1 MHKGYHCLLSSIPHR
16 PAENRRQ
23 SVSGGPDEEKLARA
37 SWEIAEADSVIT
49 RALLVSKDGLSAYTS
64 SSDSQKKSF
73 DSASADYHDDCD
85 SVVRVKDL
93 IFGVFSSLWDKF
105 SEFLQKKFHFY
116 WKMGVKHCKV
126 HARTYDA
133 SAWTRPY
140 IQQRSRSQLARRS
153 APLSMTRALTI
164 RNWNVVNQTS
174 VCFTSEVEGSAIRCL
189 FPTPTQPHL
198 ASQIKH
204 DVSPGYPSR
213 NFVNS
218 YAPYICRRYSDFLLS
233 CHIDGK
239 FSDYYGRRYSSR
251 SVLGCWA
258 PRP

>member
-1 MHKGYHCLLSSIPHR
+1 MHKGCHCLLSSIPHR

-105 SEFLQKKFHFY
+105 SEFLQKKI
-116 WKMGVKHCKV
+116 
-126 HARTYDA
+126 
-133 SAWTRPY
+133 P
-140 IQQRSRSQLARRS
+140 
-153 APLSMTRALTI
+153 
-164 RNWNVVNQTS
+164 
-174 VCFTSEVEGSAIRCL
+174 
-189 FPTPTQPHL
+189 
-198 ASQIKH
+198 
-204 DVSPGYPSR
+204 
-213 NFVNS
+213 
-218 YAPYICRRYSDFLLS
+218 FLLEN
-233 CHIDGK
+233 
-239 FSDYYGRRYSSR
+239 GRQT
-251 SVLGCWA
+251 L
-258 PRP
+258 